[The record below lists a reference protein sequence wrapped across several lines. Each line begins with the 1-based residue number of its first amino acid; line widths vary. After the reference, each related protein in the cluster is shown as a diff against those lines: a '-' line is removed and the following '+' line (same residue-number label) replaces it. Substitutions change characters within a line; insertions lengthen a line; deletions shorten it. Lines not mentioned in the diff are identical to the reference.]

1 MSPRLTCLIAAWN
14 EAARLPAV
22 LDAVRDHPL
31 IDRLLV
37 VDDGST
43 DDTALVA
50 ERAGAEVLRLT
61 ANGGKTAALAAGI
74 ARLEGEHVL
83 LLDADLTGLRAGD
96 VTALATPV
104 LGGRAE
110 ATLSLRGNTPRLWR
124 WLGVDYISGERVL
137 SVDLLK
143 SLAPALPGL
152 PRFGFEVFL
161 NQALRTQGHRVAV
174 VGWPGVASPSKA
186 SKQGVWRGLWADLR
200 MIRDI
205 LRCQPLPVILG
216 QILWLRDQIAR
227 QNRACSASAAVVSPT
242 TRPSQM
248 PTPPRS
254 VRKPSAY
261 PAGRPTSQ

>member
-14 EAARLPAV
+14 EGARLPAV

-43 DDTALVA
+43 DDTAAVA
-50 ERAGAEVLRLT
+50 QRAGAEVLRLT
-61 ANGGKTAALAAGI
+61 PNGGKTAALAPGI

-83 LLDADLTGLRAGD
+83 LLDADLTGLTARD
-96 VTALATPV
+96 ITALAAPV
-104 LGGRAE
+104 LIGAAD
-110 ATLSLRGNTPRLWR
+110 ATLSLRGNAPRTWH

-152 PRFGFEVFL
+152 PRFGFEVYL
-161 NQALRTQGHRVAV
+161 NHALRAQGHRVAV

-186 SKQGVWRGLWADLR
+186 SKQGLWRGLWADMR
-200 MIRDI
+200 MVRDI
-205 LRCQPLPVILG
+205 LRCQPLTALLG
-216 QILWLRDQIAR
+216 QIHWLRGQIAR
-227 QNRACSASAAVVSPT
+227 QNRACSASAAVVSPAT
-242 TRPSQM
+242 SPSQM